1 MAKKAK
7 EKVVEVFKT
16 PVVAVMGHVD
26 HGKTSLLDSIRGTS
40 VTATEVGGITQSVR
54 AHQITYTSKDGDT
67 SKITFIDTPG
77 HEAFSGMR
85 SRGAKI
91 ADIALIVVA
100 IDDGVQP
107 QTREAIRFALKEK
120 LPMIVALNKIDLPG
134 ESESK
139 IKSQLAGEG
148 VVTEDMGGD
157 TILVKT
163 STKTKV
169 GIDELLERIIL
180 LTQIHDMKEKE
191 IDEEGL
197 LADGIVLESNL
208 NKNLGAV
215 ALVVLKRGKI
225 SSKDLY
231 IANEKFS
238 SKVRAV
244 LNHEQKQVDEIEAGD
259 PIWITGL
266 TNVLDIGLNVKI
278 FADKTL
284 AESQVAAMQEA
295 AEVEKE
301 AVDPMDAFLT
311 LMSESKAEGEKKK
324 LNVIVKTDSRGSS
337 EVVRSEIEKLND
349 EVSEV
354 RILECKEGEI
364 TETDIMNAKNQKAI
378 IIGFRAKVSDNAKRL
393 ASREKV
399 LVRDYEII
407 YEMIEELAMVL
418 DGLIEPEETDVEVAR
433 ALVKKVFTLTN
444 GDVVAGCIVQKG
456 SMIKGYRVYVER
468 DGKVLN
474 KGKITSLRQ
483 QKKEVKEITKG
494 IDCGILMEPKT
505 EIVEGDF
512 IVAYKVEKVV

>member
-1 MAKKAK
+1 
-7 EKVVEVFKT
+7 
-16 PVVAVMGHVD
+16 
-26 HGKTSLLDSIRGTS
+26 
-40 VTATEVGGITQSVR
+40 
-54 AHQITYTSKDGDT
+54 
-67 SKITFIDTPG
+67 
-77 HEAFSGMR
+77 MR

-180 LTQIHDMKEKE
+180 LTQIHDMKEKK

-244 LNHEQKQVDEIEAGD
+244 LNHEQKQVDEVEAGD

-278 FADKTL
+278 FGDKTL
-284 AESQVAAMQEA
+284 AEAQVASMQEA
-295 AEVEKE
+295 AEVDLSSTRLRYFRNHSYSKE
-301 AVDPMDAFLT
+301 RFYFL
-311 LMSESKAEGEKKK
+311 
-324 LNVIVKTDSRGSS
+324 I
-337 EVVRSEIEKLND
+337 
-349 EVSEV
+349 
-354 RILECKEGEI
+354 
-364 TETDIMNAKNQKAI
+364 
-378 IIGFRAKVSDNAKRL
+378 
-393 ASREKV
+393 
-399 LVRDYEII
+399 
-407 YEMIEELAMVL
+407 
-418 DGLIEPEETDVEVAR
+418 
-433 ALVKKVFTLTN
+433 AL
-444 GDVVAGCIVQKG
+444 
-456 SMIKGYRVYVER
+456 
-468 DGKVLN
+468 
-474 KGKITSLRQ
+474 
-483 QKKEVKEITKG
+483 
-494 IDCGILMEPKT
+494 
-505 EIVEGDF
+505 
-512 IVAYKVEKVV
+512 